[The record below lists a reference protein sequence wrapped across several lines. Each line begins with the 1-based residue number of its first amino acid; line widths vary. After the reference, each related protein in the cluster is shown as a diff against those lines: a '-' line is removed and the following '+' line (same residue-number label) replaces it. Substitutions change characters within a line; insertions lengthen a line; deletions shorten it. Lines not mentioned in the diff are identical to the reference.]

1 MFTSVEKRY
10 APETLDDVVFCDAAT
25 EMRVKAYAS
34 GGISGHVILYGPN
47 GTGKTTVAKLLPI
60 AISGEQAIIEDKSLD
75 ELLVTKD
82 LKGYLKQAAYT
93 TDLVYGSK
101 HYLVYDEADAYKG
114 NMAKF
119 WTAVD
124 SCGDDLMMI
133 FTTNNP
139 MAIPASIRSRA
150 DEIGFPSLTPQQF
163 LARAQRILIAEGVHL
178 ANKDVLFYLSQTN
191 GVNDLRKFCR
201 KLDELIFLTKSS
213 QPIPPVPAPA
223 ANQRSLKIVV

>member
-1 MFTSVEKRY
+1 MSVEKKY
-10 APETLDDVVFCDAAT
+10 APTTLDDVVFCDAAT

-34 GGISGHVILYGPN
+34 GGMSGHVILYGPN
-47 GTGKTTVAKLLPI
+47 GTGKTTVANLLPI
-60 AISGEQAIIEDKSLD
+60 CISGSQAMIESKNMAA
-75 ELLVTKD
+75 LLSMAD
-82 LKGYLKQAAYT
+82 LKDYLKKSATVAQKFYE
-93 TDLVYGSK
+93 SK
-101 HYLVYDEADAYKG
+101 YYLVYDEADAYRG

-139 MAIPASIRSRA
+139 LAIPASIRSRA
-150 DEIGFPSLTPQQF
+150 DEIGFPALAPQQF
-163 LARAQRILIAEGVHL
+163 LDRAQRILIAEGVDL
-178 ANKDVLFYLSQTN
+178 PSRDVLFYLSQTN

-201 KLDELIFLTKSS
+201 KLDELIFLKRNS
-213 QPIPPVPAPA
+213 QPLPPVPAPA

>member
-1 MFTSVEKRY
+1 MSVEKKY
-10 APETLDDVVFCDAAT
+10 APNTLDDVVFCDAAT

-34 GGISGHVILYGPN
+34 GGMSGHVILYGPN
-47 GTGKTTVAKLLPI
+47 GTGKSTVAKLLTV
-60 AISGEQAIIEDKSLD
+60 AISGEQAMIEDKSLD
-75 ELLVTKD
+75 ELLALKD
-82 LKGYLKQAAYT
+82 LKGYLKQTAFSAKMAY
-93 TDLVYGSK
+93 DSK
-101 HYLVYDEADAYKG
+101 YYLFYDEADAYKG

-139 MAIPASIRSRA
+139 LAIPASIRSRA
-150 DEIGFPSLTPQQF
+150 DEIGFEALTPQQF
-163 LARAQRILIAEGVHL
+163 LARAQRILIAEGVSL
-178 ANKDVLFYLSQTN
+178 PNRDVLFYLSQTN

-213 QPIPPVPAPA
+213 QPLPPVPVPA